1 MLEDNVRKRGRPSGY
16 IMSEISKRKISL
28 KLKGRV
34 LSEEHRFKISKAMMG
49 NTNRSKRNS
58 PMFIDDLYN
67 DYIKDYSDEDIGK
80 WISSVKEKLLMCS
93 GIFSNRELSS
103 YSFME
108 LSVDDIDQFRGDS
121 IDPEGMLLLTEVIKE
136 LNCDIWML
144 GNDEKEEK

>member
-1 MLEDNVRKRGRPSGY
+1 VLKNNVRKRGRPSGY
-16 IMSEISKRKISL
+16 IMSQISKRKISL
-28 KLKGRV
+28 KLRGRI
-34 LSEEHRFKISKAMMG
+34 LSEEHRFKISLAMMG

-67 DYIKDYSDEDIGK
+67 DYVRDYGDENIGK
-80 WISSVKEKLLMCS
+80 WISSVKKELLMCS

-121 IDPEGMLLLTEVIKE
+121 IDPENLLLISETIKE
-136 LNCDIWML
+136 FGLNIWAL
-144 GNDEKEEK
+144 SDD